1 MLVLVLALLVL
12 PALLLPAF
20 RLGAAIRA
28 LIWPAFG
35 ALLFGRCLIRR
46 GAFGR
51 LILWP
56 AMIRARAA
64 PIRALV
70 IPAGALVLA
79 RLKARG
85 ALLANPRR
93 GGRAK
98 LLFILGFS
106 RDQPEAHGFQH
117 GAQVF
122 ALNPQA
128 AGQIPRQQGGRFTRQ
143 MPQFTGDAF
152 RHIQAQ
158 QHRAGG

>member
-1 MLVLVLALLVL
+1 MLALVLALLVL

-70 IPAGALVLA
+70 IPAGALVLMDYA
-79 RLKARG
+79 RA
-85 ALLANPRR
+85 
-93 GGRAK
+93 GRHRA
-98 LLFILGFS
+98 IVS
-106 RDQPEAHGFQH
+106 TA
-117 GAQVF
+117 
-122 ALNPQA
+122 A
-128 AGQIPRQQGGRFTRQ
+128 AGQLGRMLAMSAAPRIALSCS
-143 MPQFTGDAF
+143 M
-152 RHIQAQ
+152 
-158 QHRAGG
+158 

>member
-1 MLVLVLALLVL
+1 MLALVLALLVL

-35 ALLFGRCLIRR
+35 ALLLFGRRLIRR
-46 GAFGR
+46 GAVGR

-56 AMIRARAA
+56 AVIRAWAA

-70 IPAGALVLA
+70 IPAGALLA
-79 RLKARG
+79 RLEARG

-93 GGRAK
+93 GGWAK

-143 MPQFTGDAF
+143 MP
-152 RHIQAQ
+152 
-158 QHRAGG
+158 